1 PAIPTGQEISSTVPG
16 LSRAPSTSSGA
27 RHYSPELL
35 KAQFLRVR
43 WWLRRDV
50 IDLRQPRRRLRQ
62 YESRRRALIVTART
76 RKQIPSRSSPPL
88 PCASVP
94 ASARA
99 RPVRAQEPHPP
110 LRRRLDY
117 VGGKTGKTPCTRGGP
132 GQGSAA
138 LISRSAI

>member
-1 PAIPTGQEISSTVPG
+1 
-16 LSRAPSTSSGA
+16 
-27 RHYSPELL
+27 
-35 KAQFLRVR
+35 
-43 WWLRRDV
+43 V

-76 RKQIPSRSSPPL
+76 RKQIPWRSSTPL

-138 LISRSAI
+138 LISRSAIWSKRRSVGNHRFRHDHIHRRRGAPFKEAL